1 MEKDTSKGSQIL
13 DFAYDKCLTGI
24 PKVSKPI
31 EDLANDY
38 ISRYGNTDEAI
49 DRLISNQLSKNA
61 INGFIAGFG
70 GIAFMKFSLPVN
82 ITSVTYVQMRM
93 IAAIAIIKGYDLNE
107 DAVQTFVYACIVGKS
122 AGDVLKKS
130 GINFSNK
137 VGQNV
142 LSKIPGKVFIDLN
155 KKLGFRFITKGGT
168 KGIFNMGKAIPI
180 LGAGFGS
187 VFDYSTTKII
197 ANRAKKVFSED
208 GFINIEALES

>member
-1 MEKDTSKGSQIL
+1 MEEYLSDGTKIL
-13 DFAYDKCLTGI
+13 DFAYDKCLNGI
-24 PKVSKPI
+24 PKFSKPV

-38 ISRYGNTDEAI
+38 TSKYGHTDKAI
-49 DRLISNQLSKNA
+49 DILIKNQLSKNA

-93 IAAIAIIKGYDLNE
+93 IAAIAIIKGYDLSD

-155 KKLGFRFITKGGT
+155 KKLGFRFITKGGS
-168 KGIFNMGKAIPI
+168 KGILNMGKAIPV

-187 VFDYSTTKII
+187 LFDYGTTKAI
-197 ANRAKKVFSED
+197 ADRAKKVFNED
-208 GFINIEALES
+208 GFIDMEALI